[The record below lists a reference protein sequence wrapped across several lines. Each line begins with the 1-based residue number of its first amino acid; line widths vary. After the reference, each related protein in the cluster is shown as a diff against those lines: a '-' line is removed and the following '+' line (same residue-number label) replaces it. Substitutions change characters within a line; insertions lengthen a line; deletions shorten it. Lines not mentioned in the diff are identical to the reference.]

1 MNCPLKR
8 GVDSDVDMLDLT
20 GRMCEKGVKIVFFGG
35 NGVVRISTLQEKLL
49 LISPVRLILYTDTV
63 KYYKFFFRHVK
74 IKNIRSYRMISIS
87 SLTR

>member
-1 MNCPLKR
+1 MNVRP
-8 GVDSDVDMLDLT
+8 VEIT

-87 SLTR
+87 NLTR

>member
-1 MNCPLKR
+1 MNVEP
-8 GVDSDVDMLDLT
+8 VEMT
-20 GRMCEKGVKIVFFGG
+20 GRMCEKGSKITFFGG

-74 IKNIRSYRMISIS
+74 INDIRSYSVR
-87 SLTR
+87 L